1 MVRILLNG
9 AAGRMGRVVAELASQ
24 NPNMQVVAGVDAMA
38 QGQDLGFP
46 LFDSLEACTVQADV
60 LVDFSRPAALK
71 DILPYACEHMMPV
84 VLATTG
90 YTPGDLERI
99 HRAATR
105 IPVFR
110 SANMSM
116 GINLMI
122 DLLKT
127 CAGAL
132 GESCDIEIVEAH
144 HRGKADAPSGTALLL
159 ADEINSVYQGGKE
172 YTYGRHSKTDKR
184 GPREIGIHAVRGG
197 SVVGEHAVMFL
208 MDNELVEVR
217 HSAQSRSIFAV
228 GALKAAEFIRDKAPG
243 MYSMRELLAE
253 QKEVT
258 KVLAERG
265 VAMVSLHGLS
275 GWKQAV
281 AALDSLAK
289 ARISVD
295 MISQNGSELSFS
307 VQSGDRERAVATLR
321 PAFPECQV
329 ESAGK
334 LAKLTVQGVGM
345 EGQPGVAARVFGML
359 MGLGMEPKMVSTSV
373 TEITLLVDEAQEY
386 RATDALAKHFG
397 IA

>member
-71 DILPYACEHMMPV
+71 DILSYACEHMMPV

-127 CAGAL
+127 
-132 GESCDIEIVEAH
+132 
-144 HRGKADAPSGTALLL
+144 
-159 ADEINSVYQGGKE
+159 
-172 YTYGRHSKTDKR
+172 
-184 GPREIGIHAVRGG
+184 
-197 SVVGEHAVMFL
+197 
-208 MDNELVEVR
+208 
-217 HSAQSRSIFAV
+217 
-228 GALKAAEFIRDKAPG
+228 
-243 MYSMRELLAE
+243 
-253 QKEVT
+253 
-258 KVLAERG
+258 
-265 VAMVSLHGLS
+265 
-275 GWKQAV
+275 
-281 AALDSLAK
+281 
-289 ARISVD
+289 
-295 MISQNGSELSFS
+295 
-307 VQSGDRERAVATLR
+307 
-321 PAFPECQV
+321 
-329 ESAGK
+329 
-334 LAKLTVQGVGM
+334 
-345 EGQPGVAARVFGML
+345 
-359 MGLGMEPKMVSTSV
+359 
-373 TEITLLVDEAQEY
+373 
-386 RATDALAKHFG
+386 
-397 IA
+397 